1 MEEQSR
7 PSLKGRARRLLP
19 RPWPTPVLV
28 GFWLVIILL
37 AAGGLAVIADRAALH
52 TGAAQLP
59 AVAQAAALTTVVAT
73 PTAPHPT
80 RSIAAAAV
88 AGVVSL
94 GRTATPE
101 ATRMGSTP
109 AAAPPALP
117 ESVLLQEAPAGKQ
130 TRPLNCEFQTASD
143 LAWYYGQ
150 PFTWEEI
157 FQVVGHDVGG
167 NPHKGFVGRSFDDKP
182 GQVFPKGY
190 GVYAEPIAE
199 GFARLG
205 IEAAVSYGNEPQ
217 WLMAQLAAGRP
228 VMVWTTAGMTIRP
241 VATWT
246 AADGVNVKGV
256 PGEHTY
262 LAVGYDPGG
271 VWLMDPY
278 DGRRHYFE
286 WPVFVGS
293 WDLLDRMALTVTQDP
308 RQALV
313 PTPGP

>member
-1 MEEQSR
+1 M
-7 PSLKGRARRLLP
+7 
-19 RPWPTPVLV
+19 
-28 GFWLVIILL
+28 
-37 AAGGLAVIADRAALH
+37 
-52 TGAAQLP
+52 GA
-59 AVAQAAALTTVVAT
+59 
-73 PTAPHPT
+73 
-80 RSIAAAAV
+80 
-88 AGVVSL
+88 
-94 GRTATPE
+94 
-101 ATRMGSTP
+101 TP
-109 AAAPPALP
+109 AATPPALP
-117 ESVLLQEAPAGKQ
+117 ASVLLQEAPAGKQ

-182 GQVFPKGY
+182 GQVFPQGY

-205 IEAAVSYGNEPQ
+205 IEAAVSYGNGPE
-217 WLMAQLAAGRP
+217 WLMTQLAAGRP

-246 AADGVNVKGV
+246 AADGVSVKGV

-262 LAVGYDPGG
+262 LAIGYDPGG

-286 WPVFVGS
+286 WPVFVSS

-308 RQALV
+308 RQALL
-313 PTPGP
+313 PTPGQ